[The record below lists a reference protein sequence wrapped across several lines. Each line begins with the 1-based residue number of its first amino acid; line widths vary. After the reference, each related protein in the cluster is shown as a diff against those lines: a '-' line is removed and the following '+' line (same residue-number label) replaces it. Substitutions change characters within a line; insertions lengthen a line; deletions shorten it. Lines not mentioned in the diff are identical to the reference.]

1 MLDIQTKSDTAYNAT
16 SGSTEIAPTSE
27 FKTMKSPQLEMD
39 TNQRQRKYVEKQK
52 NMGGTGLGVVF
63 QDAFIRG
70 MRDIGYKD
78 PAWAMAEML
87 DNSIQASAN
96 SIEVR
101 FGFGS
106 QNKSQAKNP
115 EAIALIDNGAGMI
128 PEMISYAVR
137 WGGTDRENDRHG
149 FGRFGY
155 GLPSSAVSIA
165 SRYTVYSKTKNNDW
179 HSVTIDLQEL
189 AAASNNP
196 QKTAELLT
204 PKNSVLPIWL
214 MANPETGI
222 NVGELESG
230 TIVVL
235 EELDRLGKLPGWVL
249 VKSLKSKLL
258 DHFGLIYRHWM
269 PEIQI
274 VVDGVLC
281 ESVDP
286 LFLLPH
292 GRFYEETSILAKK
305 VSTSTFE
312 VDAPGGE
319 KATVS
324 IRAALLHP
332 QFGWAKPEVLTGKSD
347 RNKRWSQV
355 LQPKHGLNGLL
366 ICREGRQIDVVAPE
380 WTKFQNEDVYI
391 KIEIDFDPALDE
403 VFGVT
408 TSKQQI
414 VINDSM
420 WEKLK
425 ASGKESGNL
434 VKLVQEM
441 RAEYHTLNQ
450 ALKAARE
457 NLATKSEEKLPSAE
471 AMIAA
476 EKHKTR
482 TPHLSD
488 EKREEAEKN
497 LATQVLEEVK
507 ATGKSAEEV
516 KELLQ
521 ESMSRRPWDIE
532 FKAIEEGP
540 FYLPKRLGNQKRIV
554 INTAHPFYSR
564 VYDQA
569 ESVRS
574 AIEVMLFVMA
584 DGEIDAEGSRLQFY
598 KAERNYWSEMMRTAL
613 ESLESEAEI
622 TDRNASQSEAAE
634 SSVESSRGI

>member
-16 SGSTEIAPTSE
+16 SGSTEIASTSE

-39 TNQRQRKYVEKQK
+39 TNERQRKYVEKQK

-165 SRYTVYSKTKNNDW
+165 SRYTVYSKTKNNGW

-189 AAASNNP
+189 AAASNSID
-196 QKTAELLT
+196 QTAELLK
-204 PKNSVLPIWL
+204 PKPVSLPLWL
-214 MANPETGI
+214 QINPENGI
-222 NVGELESG
+222 DVNSLESG

-269 PEIQI
+269 PSIQI
-274 VVDGVLC
+274 VVDGTIC

-305 VSTSTFE
+305 VSASTFE
-312 VDAPGGE
+312 VDAPDGR
-319 KATVS
+319 KATVR

-332 QFGWAKPEVLTGKSD
+332 QFGWATPEDLTSKTK
-347 RNKRWSQV
+347 RNKRWTQV
-355 LQPKHGLNGLL
+355 LQPSKHGLNGLL
-366 ICREGRQIDVVAPE
+366 LCREGRQIDVITPE
-380 WTKFQNEDVYI
+380 WTKFQNDDVYI

-420 WEKLK
+420 WDKLK

-434 VKLVQEM
+434 INLVQEM
-441 RAEYHTLNQ
+441 RAEYKALNKV
-450 ALKAARE
+450 LKAATDS
-457 NLATKSEEKLPSAE
+457 LATKKKEKLPSAE

-488 EKREEAEKN
+488 EKREEAANN
-497 LATQVLEEVK
+497 LAAKVVEDVK
-507 ATGKSAEEV
+507 ATGKSEEV
-516 KELLQ
+516 KALIQ
-521 ESMSRRPWDIE
+521 ESITRRPWDIE

-540 FYLPKRLGNQKRIV
+540 FYQAKRLGEQKLIV

-569 ESVRS
+569 ENVRS

-598 KAERNYWSEMMRTAL
+598 KAERNYWSEMMRIAL
-613 ESLESEAEI
+613 ENLESESEVSDREASISEI
-622 TDRNASQSEAAE
+622 DELSIEN
-634 SSVESSRGI
+634 IKDI